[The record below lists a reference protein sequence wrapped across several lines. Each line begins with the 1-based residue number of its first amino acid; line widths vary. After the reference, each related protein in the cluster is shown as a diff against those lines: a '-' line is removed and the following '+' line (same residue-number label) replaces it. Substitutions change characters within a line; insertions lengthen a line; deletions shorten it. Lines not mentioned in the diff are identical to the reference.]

1 MSGIAVRKPAHE
13 RNRLFSGR
21 REGKMAEEHVVFRPM
36 VPLTFTYNYRV
47 GRPMET
53 YLRGLAEKKILG
65 VRCPKCR
72 RVLLP
77 PRSACGACATRPDE
91 WVEVPGTGTLEN
103 FTVAHVTIEKGEI
116 RDLTEPAVVGM
127 IRLDG
132 ADSLLTARVEGIPPG
147 GVRTGLRV
155 RAVWKDPPEG
165 TLHDLDHFEPLD

>member
-1 MSGIAVRKPAHE
+1 
-13 RNRLFSGR
+13 
-21 REGKMAEEHVVFRPM
+21 MAEEHFHVHPM

-65 VRCPKCR
+65 VRCPDCK

-91 WVEVPGTGTLEN
+91 WVEVQPAGTLEQ
-103 FTVAHVTIEKGEI
+103 FTVAHVTVEKGEI
-116 RDLTEPAVVGM
+116 QDRDEPVLLGL

-132 ADSLLTARVEGIPPG
+132 ADSLLTARIEGIPPG
-147 GVRTGLRV
+147 ECKTGIRV
-155 RAVWKDPPEG
+155 RAVWKETPEG
-165 TLHDLDHFEPLD
+165 NLDDLDHFEPAG